1 MQTFLPL
8 PDFRESARV
17 LDDKRLGKQRV
28 EVLQILRALDGVG
41 KPWSQHPAV
50 RMWRGCEPA
59 LIQYGLR
66 ICYEWMGRGFIDSVC
81 IKLEEK
87 TNTLA
92 AWTAIIMN
100 RPEEIPM
107 PKWFGNEK
115 LHASHRSNLLRKN
128 PTHYGQFGWSDPSD
142 LPYHWPR

>member
-50 RMWRGCEPA
+50 RMWRGHEPA

-66 ICYEWMGRGFIDSVC
+66 ICFEWMGRGFQDTVC
-81 IKLEEK
+81 LKLK
-87 TNTLA
+87 DMQITQA
-92 AWTAIIMN
+92 ARERSAVLQ
-100 RPEEIPM
+100 M
-107 PKWFGNEK
+107 PRWMGNEK
-115 LHASHRSNLLRKN
+115 MHASHRSNLLRKN
-128 PTHYGQFGWSDPSD
+128 PTHYGQFGWTEPRD
-142 LPYHWPR
+142 LPYHWPT